1 MLKIFL
7 QEAGLKRFPPPS
19 LSPALLMDHFQDAKT
34 GPLSLRGHDDLIA
47 LPGGDIFLRLHAIQ
61 HAETLL
67 VQ

>member
-7 QEAGLKRFPPPS
+7 QEAGLNTSPPP
-19 LSPALLMDHFQDAKT
+19 LSPALLMNNFQDTKA

-47 LPGGDIFLRLHAIQ
+47 PPNGDIFLRFHAIQ